1 MPSRADLV
9 HRTKK
14 RAAIA
19 YLVSAI
25 STQIWGLDR
34 LICIRSECDATIQ
47 RDRGSAA

>member
-1 MPSRADLV
+1 MPSRSDLL
-9 HRTKK
+9 RRMKK

-19 YLVSAI
+19 CLVSAI
-25 STQIWGLDR
+25 STYIKGLPR